1 MMDEREDRLDAMLRE
16 AAQDYNAPPPT
27 PRAEMW
33 QRIAAA
39 RAVGRSGGQAVEG
52 GEGQQDGELPFRQP
66 VRPTARPSFRLA
78 IGIAALVALGIGIGR
93 FTAPGAPSNEGT
105 VAPTRTAQ
113 VPSTDTSSQAEGA
126 VRPGPVSSGTGTS
139 PSTGGRDRTGLPT
152 RLATT
157 EHLTHVE
164 TFLTEFTTRDAVDF
178 VAQAQDLLGT
188 TRLLID
194 SKRVRDARTRKL
206 LEDLELILV
215 QIAALDSTRSADRSF
230 IADGLAQS
238 HLRTRLRNAIPVG
251 PAIRM

>member
-1 MMDEREDRLDAMLRE
+1 MMDEREDRLDAMLRD

-33 QRIAAA
+33 ARIQA
-39 RAVGRSGGQAVEG
+39 GRRGRGGGAEQG
-52 GEGQQDGELPFRQP
+52 GGVLPFRP
-66 VRPTARPSFRLA
+66 ADRPTARPTVRLA

-93 FTAPGAPSNEGT
+93 FSAPSTPGAT
-105 VAPTRTAQ
+105 RTAVPTQTAQ
-113 VPSTDTSSQAEGA
+113 VPATDTGSPGIAQPGSTPTREGGA
-126 VRPGPVSSGTGTS
+126 APSAAPGAG
-139 PSTGGRDRTGLPT
+139 DRTALPT

-157 EHLTHVE
+157 EHLTHIE
-164 TFLTEFTTRDAVDF
+164 SFLTEFTTRDAPIDF
-178 VAQAQDLLGT
+178 AAQAQDLLGT

-194 SKRVRDARTRKL
+194 SKRVRDVRTRKL

-215 QIAALDSTRSADRSF
+215 QIAALDSTRSEDRGF
-230 IADGLAQS
+230 IADGLAQN

>member
-1 MMDEREDRLDAMLRE
+1 MMDEREDRLDAMLRD
-16 AAQDYNAPPPT
+16 AAQDYNTPPPA

-33 QRIAAA
+33 QQIAAV
-39 RAVGRSGGQAVEG
+39 RQTGRGA
-52 GEGQQDGELPFRQP
+52 EGQRGGELPFRRP
-66 VRPTARPSFRLA
+66 SRFVNRPTIRLA

-93 FTAPGAPSNEGT
+93 VTAPSTPGT
-105 VAPTRTAQ
+105 SGTAARTRTAQ
-113 VPSTDTSSQAEGA
+113 APATDTGSQGVAQPA
-126 VRPGPVSSGTGTS
+126 PTSTGTTLS
-139 PSTGGRDRTGLPT
+139 AGNRGEDRTGLPT

-164 TFLTEFTTRDAVDF
+164 TFLTEFTTRDAPIDF
-178 VAQAQDLLGT
+178 AAQAQDLLGT

-194 SKRVRDARTRKL
+194 SKRVRDVRTRKL

-215 QIAALDSTRSADRSF
+215 QMAALDSTRSEDRGF
-230 IADGLAQS
+230 IADGLAQN